1 MTEPSKW
8 NFIESVFFDALD
20 LPVEERERFVRDRCA
35 GDSNSAEEVLSLLE
49 AHFDGPPLID
59 GSLLTLGMKILAG
72 NASDDESPAQ
82 VGRYRITR
90 ELGHGGMAVVYLAER
105 EEGDFQHRVAVKV
118 MRGGRE
124 SRSLLA
130 RFVTE
135 RQVLATLD
143 HPNIAR
149 LYDGGVTERGVP
161 YIVMEYVDGAPFLEY
176 CRKNLPELED
186 RLRLFTKVCDAVQ
199 HAHRNLIVHRDLK
212 PGNILVMA
220 DGTPKLLDFGI
231 AKIFRDD
238 FKNTLAQTAA
248 EERLLT
254 PAYASPEQI
263 RGKNITTAT
272 DVYSLGVI
280 FYELLSG
287 DSPYSKSRDTY
298 EELIAAICDR
308 ESVRPSAAVENA
320 ADEDLSEVERRRRKN
335 RVSGDLD
342 IIALKAL
349 AKDPARRYASVDQMA
364 EDIRRHLDGRPISAR
379 PDTVRYRVT
388 KFVKRN
394 RWQTAAAVLVMASML
409 SGAGVALWQ
418 ARKAE
423 LERVKAEQ
431 SQKKAKDRAD
441 SIQKLCGDFIRIHN
455 EIKDV
460 PGATNAR
467 KLVLE
472 LGVNNLDILAS
483 DTPNDP
489 LLLLDL
495 ARAYKTFG
503 DLQGRP
509 SSGNLGDLPGA
520 LRSYESAEEILGKI
534 IKENSPDIEAL
545 VCSIEIDLGI
555 SGIQERTGALNLAR
569 RKQRNSV
576 KSLENLLKLN
586 PPSSIIKNVRRKIL
600 IRDAIGQALAENYE
614 SGIEIMAQVIECER
628 EDLRKNST
636 EFDVYLNL
644 SSDLM
649 KLGRIYEMIAERFE
663 QRGLNFSL
671 FQDIY
676 LQKSHDCFLEAKEIL
691 NDLKKNKSAKDYE
704 GGSLDTVSSL
714 YVQNLEFLIKKK
726 RRSLDDFEKGIDR
739 LRKISVLDRNDLEA
753 RYDFLYSFS
762 KLGVLYRKNK
772 QEKKAIHVLL
782 EAEKLYFDLIKLCP
796 NNAPYKRELVVV
808 EFNLAEAFLSAGSS
822 PDAVRYYIKVI
833 QSCID
838 MIENSPESTGYFSA
852 HLIPAILRMKKN
864 IKLNEQMKLQI
875 ESQVEKAW
883 ILLKKVEFLSET
895 TESALLILGELSLL
909 AFGNDRERIADGLL
923 IMERLVNKNKGRNIV
938 SLTGLAIAEHQNNQE
953 GKARITIGIALEN
966 VLKLQGSTK
975 LVGQDFVNKCLKY

>member
-1 MTEPSKW
+1 LAMTEPSKW

-90 ELGHGGMAVVYLAER
+90 ELGHGGMAVVFLAER

-320 ADEDLSEVERRRRKN
+320 ADEDLSEVERRRRKK

-409 SGAGVALWQ
+409 SGTGVALWQ

-441 SIQKLCGDFIRIHN
+441 SIQKLCGDFIKIHD
-455 EIKDV
+455 EIQNL
-460 PGATNAR
+460 PNSTRAR
-467 KLVLE
+467 KLLLG
-472 LGVNNLDILAS
+472 LGVSNLDELA
-483 DTPNDP
+483 NENLADP
-489 LLLLDL
+489 KLSMDL
-495 ARAYKTFG
+495 ARSYKKFG
-503 DLQGRP
+503 DLQGGLD
-509 SSGNLGDLPGA
+509 SSNIGQVSEAIKSYQKAKDWLSFSGENIWKERVEIELRLSIAKQQRGQFSEARLHWLEAERLYEMAKSDLGDSDKKILEHLLKSREINIVTFSEEYGKASA
-520 LRSYESAEEILGKI
+520 LAVALVNEGEKKISKNQGEMNENDHLVLIKDRMLLASTYNLLG
-534 IKENSPDIEAL
+534 ERLRVQLNNSPEKAVLYEEKAL
-545 VCSIEIDLGI
+545 ECYEKCSKEVKYLISISKRPVIHSDLLYVIKAFLLEFRIKVGKEKHFE
-555 SGIQERTGALNLAR
+555 QYH
-569 RKQRNSV
+569 SV
-576 KSLENLLKLN
+576 LKRLENVSK
-586 PPSSIIKNVRRKIL
+586 
-600 IRDAIGQALAENYE
+600 
-614 SGIEIMAQVIECER
+614 
-628 EDLRKNST
+628 
-636 EFDVYLNL
+636 
-644 SSDLM
+644 
-649 KLGRIYEMIAERFE
+649 
-663 QRGLNFSL
+663 
-671 FQDIY
+671 
-676 LQKSHDCFLEAKEIL
+676 
-691 NDLKKNKSAKDYE
+691 NDLEN
-704 GGSLDTVSSL
+704 
-714 YVQNLEFLIKKK
+714 
-726 RRSLDDFEKGIDR
+726 
-739 LRKISVLDRNDLEA
+739 LEA
-753 RYDFLYSFS
+753 RYEHLFFKKSFGLILFRKLQLKEAQVILRETLAGYEELLKVDSGNQVFLHDVSCIHFFIGEALS
-762 KLGVLYRKNK
+762 SIGLF
-772 QEKKAIHVLL
+772 EKAISHFRKSF
-782 EAEKLYFDLIKLCP
+782 EI
-796 NNAPYKRELVVV
+796 
-808 EFNLAEAFLSAGSS
+808 SAGIILQS
-822 PDAVRYYIKVI
+822 PQDITLNGK
-833 QSCID
+833 
-838 MIENSPESTGYFSA
+838 F
-852 HLIPAILRMKKN
+852 LIPSVIRLKKYYGLESKEWKEIAEIGQDISSQLKKN
-864 IKLNEQMKLQI
+864 LFPNVSSEMTRIQMDLCLRKSWAEIDQNLKESLQA
-875 ESQVEKAW
+875 QAR
-883 ILLKKVEFLSET
+883 F
-895 TESALLILGELSLL
+895 SLQEPVVRAVL
-909 AFGNDRERIADGLL
+909 DAF
-923 IMERLVNKNKGRNIV
+923 
-938 SLTGLAIAEHQNNQE
+938 Q
-953 GKARITIGIALEN
+953 GIR
-966 VLKLQGSTK
+966 
-975 LVGQDFVNKCLKY
+975 D